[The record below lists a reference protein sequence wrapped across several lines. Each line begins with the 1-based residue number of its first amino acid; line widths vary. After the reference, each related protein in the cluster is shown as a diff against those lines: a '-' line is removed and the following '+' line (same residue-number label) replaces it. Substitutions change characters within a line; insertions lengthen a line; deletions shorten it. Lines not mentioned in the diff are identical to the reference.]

1 MNIKKIIIALV
12 IFLLNTGCGYKVIKY
27 NELSNF
33 YVTQIESEGDKT
45 INYKIKNKLKT
56 YNLEK
61 EKNKTNIGIKIISE
75 KKRSIKEKSIDNE
88 VTKYQMDIS
97 VKIKTT
103 SNNKDFV
110 REFTINKTAE
120 YSVKKNHSKTLNN
133 QKKILNLLT
142 ASLAEEIINKL
153 ILEFNDL

>member
-1 MNIKKIIIALV
+1 MNIKKIIIASV

-110 REFTINKTAE
+110 KEFTINKGAE
-120 YSVKKNHSKTLNN
+120 YSVKKNYSKTLNN

>member
-1 MNIKKIIIALV
+1 MNIKKIIIASV

-110 REFTINKTAE
+110 REFTINKGAE